1 MILCV
6 RNVLCLSLVILTASA
21 CGMGDGKQA
30 AASQQKSQ
38 WFEYAY
44 YSSEATLEADGMSKD
59 VLDYSK
65 ARMRVY

>member
-1 MILCV
+1 
-6 RNVLCLSLVILTASA
+6 
-21 CGMGDGKQA
+21 MGDGKQA